1 MVVFTSSNQL
11 NHQRLILS
19 LYLHSNLN
27 LLSTMSSPTYQRSQ
41 FTPSRPAPPPPT
53 YATSQR
59 SHSNGAFMPYAPHH
73 HQGHAYSTTS
83 LDSASTLFSNER
95 TPSTPSA
102 SSHAARSP
110 LNTPLSSPTRPQ
122 NIQGR
127 SISYP
132 SAIPSSPSPRS
143 PTYSHL
149 PAELSLFDHRPRQ
162 TLLADIEF
170 IIGKKLHFPMLSPKK
185 KEKKE
190 KVQQAGGKL
199 RKEKRISDD
208 DVFWSGVRR
217 EDVVVIEKKKGRGVR
232 EGNWV

>member
-1 MVVFTSSNQL
+1 MVVFNPSSNQL

-19 LYLHSNLN
+19 LYFHSNPLPI
-27 LLSTMSSPTYQRSQ
+27 MSSPTHQRSQ
-41 FTPSRPAPPPPT
+41 FTPSRSAPPPPT

-59 SHSNGAFMPYAPHH
+59 SHSNGPFIPYALHY
-73 HQGHAYSTTS
+73 HQGHSHSTTS
-83 LDSASTLFSNER
+83 LDSASTLFSSER

-110 LNTPLSSPTRPQ
+110 LNTPLSSPTRPK

-132 SAIPSSPSPRS
+132 SAIPSSPSPKS
-143 PTYSHL
+143 PKYSHL

-170 IIGKKLHFPMLSPKK
+170 IIGKKLHFPMLSSKK

-190 KVQQAGGKL
+190 KAQQAGAKL
-199 RKEKRISDD
+199 KKEKRISDD

-232 EGNWV
+232 EGNWI